1 MGIKYPERN
10 IWLLGNTAFTT
21 TVRIFKSYTKF
32 IIAYSLY
39 SMLHEKNIYKKIH
52 TSFSGSHA
60 TLVTSQVFFLQSRG
74 VCLRQELILPCMLKS
89 STEDVLQWYQ
99 TSQCDKLGTWGCGN
113 VSFYFWSHKWNM
125 WGTTKMPKSAW
136 QAPGTGR
143 AQYVSPMCL
152 NSTN

>member
-21 TVRIFKSYTKF
+21 TVHFFKSYTKF

-39 SMLHEKNIYKKIH
+39 SMLHEKKNIKKYTQASLAVMQH
-52 TSFSGSHA
+52 LWHHC
-60 TLVTSQVFFLQSRG
+60 FFLQSRG

-89 STEDVLQWYQ
+89 GTEDVLQWYQ